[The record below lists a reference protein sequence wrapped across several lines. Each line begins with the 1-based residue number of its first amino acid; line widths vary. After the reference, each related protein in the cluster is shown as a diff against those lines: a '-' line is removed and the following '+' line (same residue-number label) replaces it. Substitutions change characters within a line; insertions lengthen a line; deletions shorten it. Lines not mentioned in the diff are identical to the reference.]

1 MSPALAYG
9 PKHGPVDPRLGKP
22 LCRAHHQRQELGI
35 EIGDRFSYAD
45 VLEATELHNS
55 YSKSPLP
62 IPERG
67 DYP

>member
-1 MSPALAYG
+1 MYAL
-9 PKHGPVDPRLGKP
+9 
-22 LCRAHHQRQELGI
+22 QELGI
-35 EIGDRFSYAD
+35 EIGDRFDYAD